1 MVFNAATVNGTVN
14 SESLYLGA
22 GYAEI
27 LDFLCSPATSRANVK
42 VLVSEP
48 GLGKTAML
56 RAAIEQSK
64 AEASTAFVFW
74 TLFKA
79 KDFITHLLFEM
90 GSSGPRSSDLSA
102 AQRQFEN
109 LLRRAAAQGRRFVLA
124 IDEAHHLSPASLQ
137 RLSALLDRD
146 TASPPQMTVLLG
158 GLPSLH
164 DVLAAPE
171 ASGIRERIAGV
182 KTIEPLNAE
191 ETADYINARMSAL
204 GVDSLT
210 REQLCHI
217 ASSSGGVL
225 RTIDKLCHE
234 LLLQNERWRRPAN
247 KAPREDTQV
256 NENLISAEL
265 AIARIAAW
273 VTEHPGT
280 WSGTVAELAAATFVS
295 PDGISDAV
303 ENRLQ
308 DLRQTGIAAAV
319 HRSPGKPRM
328 ITLSR
333 IEREQPPE
341 SHVSTPELHDPVAA
355 PHLETPQEPENQP
368 ALDRARPS
376 EVWLYPPIEKPGAA
390 RRRLTW
396 ALKAAVVVALFLGI
410 AAGLRY
416 LRSSNS
422 AGQAS
427 SGSQRVSEPQRPP
440 EADEVAGLRRRAE
453 AGGAKSQTAP
463 AQRYSKGNGVPRNDK
478 AAMAVYEKAATHGDP
493 VAQQQWG
500 VALASGS
507 GGVAVDPVAAYAWLV
522 MARNGGQAVDQAMLD
537 SLTRRLTPGEIL
549 DVRYKLGL
557 MYEHGIGCV
566 PDVVSADEWFLLG
579 AAAGDARSRAESAT
593 LERRMSP
600 GQISQAHARSD
611 GWLQRHA
618 IKVVSNAAPR

>member
-1 MVFNAATVNGTVN
+1 MAFNAATLSGTVN

-22 GYAEI
+22 RYAEI
-27 LDFLCSPATSRANVK
+27 LDFLCSPPSSYANVK

-48 GLGKTAML
+48 GLGKTVML
-56 RAAIEQSK
+56 RNAIERSK
-64 AEASTAFVFW
+64 AEAGTAFVFW

-90 GSSGPRSSDLSA
+90 GSTGPPPSDLHA

-109 LLRRAAAQGRRFVLA
+109 LLRRTAAQGKRFVLA

-146 TASPPQMTVLLG
+146 TASPPQIAVLLG

-164 DVLAAPE
+164 DLLAAPE

-191 ETADYINARMSAL
+191 ETAEYIGARMSAL
-204 GVDSLT
+204 GAGSVA
-210 REQLCHI
+210 REQLCQI

-234 LLLQNERWRRPAN
+234 LLLQNESRQRRTNEALRGETP
-247 KAPREDTQV
+247 V
-256 NENLISAEL
+256 NENFISAEVH
-265 AIARIAAW
+265 IARIAAW
-273 VTEHPGT
+273 ITDHPGT

-308 DLRQTGIAAAV
+308 DLRRAGIAAAV
-319 HRSPGKPRM
+319 QRSPGKPRM

-333 IEREQPPE
+333 IEREQAPE
-341 SHVSTPELHDPVAA
+341 SHVATPELHERDPG
-355 PHLETPQEPENQP
+355 PQLQEIPQEAGNQP
-368 ALDRARPS
+368 ALDHARPG
-376 EVWLYPPIEKPGAA
+376 EVWLYPPMEGPSAA
-390 RRRLTW
+390 KRWLTW
-396 ALKAAVVVALFLGI
+396 VLRAAVVVAVILGI

-422 AGQAS
+422 ADQAS
-427 SGSQRVSEPQRPP
+427 SGSQRVSEPQRAP
-440 EADEVAGLRRRAE
+440 EADEATGLRSRNT
-453 AGGAKSQTAP
+453 GSQTAP
-463 AQRYSKGNGVPRNDK
+463 AKRDSEGNGVPRDEK
-478 AAMAVYEKAATHGDP
+478 AAMAAYEQAATQGDP
-493 VAQQQWG
+493 VAQQRLG
-500 VALASGS
+500 LALASGS
-507 GGVAVDPVAAYAWLV
+507 GGVAADPVAAYAWLV
-522 MARNGGQAVDQAMLD
+522 MARNGGQAVDQATLD
-537 SLTRRLTPGEIL
+537 SLTRSLTTSQIL

-566 PDVVSADEWFLLG
+566 PDVVSADEWLLLG

-611 GWLQRHA
+611 RWLQRHA
-618 IKVVSNAAPR
+618 IKAVSNAAAR